1 MESPIIP
8 LGDKIVILPQE
19 EGEQMYGNII
29 VPDAGQEKPE
39 MGTVL
44 AVGPG
49 RISTDGTLIPNR
61 IEVGV
66 TVMVPKF
73 GAQVVTVEN
82 ATINESFE
90 AVPFDSNLL
99 KEILKANRT
108 YHSGEIRINKKG
120 LLDAHLHH
128 GDNLYTGYYSNL
140 SNAIQKIS
148 RLGLANQKEEY
159 TLAGFI
165 ESFNNIKNK
174 LTNSIKN

>member
-1 MESPIIP
+1 MKSPIIP

-73 GAQVVTVEN
+73 GAQVVTIEN
-82 ATINESFE
+82 E
-90 AVPFDSNLL
+90 
-99 KEILKANRT
+99 T
-108 YHSGEIRINKKG
+108 YIIASEN
-120 LLDAHLHH
+120 DV
-128 GDNLYTGYYSNL
+128 
-140 SNAIQKIS
+140 
-148 RLGLANQKEEY
+148 LG
-159 TLAGFI
+159 I
-165 ESFNNIKNK
+165 IKNK
-174 LTNSIKN
+174 

>member
-1 MESPIIP
+1 MECPIIP
-8 LGDKIVILPQE
+8 LGDKIVILPIE

-73 GAQVVTVEN
+73 GAQIVVVEN
-82 ATINESFE
+82 ETYIMASEN
-90 AVPFDSNLL
+90 D
-99 KEILKANRT
+99 IL
-108 YHSGEIRINKKG
+108 GI
-120 LLDAHLHH
+120 
-128 GDNLYTGYYSNL
+128 
-140 SNAIQKIS
+140 
-148 RLGLANQKEEY
+148 
-159 TLAGFI
+159 
-165 ESFNNIKNK
+165 IKNK
-174 LTNSIKN
+174 ENE